1 MVQVDQLNLVH
12 WIVIE
17 NKQNKQNKRNK
28 INKVIEMYMM
38 KYNKNYKL
46 YVQSRPAITTTWKA
60 KIKKYPPTN
69 KKYKK
74 SQKR

>member
-17 NKQNKQNKRNK
+17 NKQNKRNK

-60 KIKKYPPTN
+60 KIKKYPQTN

-74 SQKR
+74 NQKR